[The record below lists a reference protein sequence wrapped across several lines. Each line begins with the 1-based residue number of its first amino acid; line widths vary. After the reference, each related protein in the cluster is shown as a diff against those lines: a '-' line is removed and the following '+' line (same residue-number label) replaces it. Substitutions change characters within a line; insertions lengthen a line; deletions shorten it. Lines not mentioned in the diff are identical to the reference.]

1 MIFLKSINKRNN
13 LLNITA
19 VLTVISLFVYVFAF
33 SLPHDL
39 HCFSSTES
47 SFFSYLIE
55 TFEKTHHDDDS
66 NKTDKKDSSDNC
78 PICNL
83 SYFNGLYFTEP
94 LVCKTILIETNEKPV
109 NITKSGLS
117 SFSFFKFFLRSPPSF
132 KA

>member
-55 TFEKTHHDDDS
+55 AFEKTHHDDDS

-78 PICNL
+78 PKIGRASCRERVYD
-83 SYFNGLYFTEP
+83 S
-94 LVCKTILIETNEKPV
+94 V
-109 NITKSGLS
+109 
-117 SFSFFKFFLRSPPSF
+117 
-132 KA
+132 